1 MLMMPGP
8 TEVDPRVIRAMM
20 RPAISHGDVRFHD
33 VQDSASAQVAQIIGT
48 VGEVI
53 ILVSSGRGGI
63 EAAMSSG
70 FEPGDR
76 IVIVNNGVFGNMLK
90 NIARRCRIE
99 VVEVT
104 GEPGQP
110 LDLDR
115 ISDAAAQTGICGIAM
130 VHSETS
136 TGVLNPIR
144 EVGEI
149 ARRHSLVYIVDAVS
163 SAGGAEILMDEW
175 GIDFLCTGSQKC
187 IGSLAGLAMVGVSG
201 RMWDFFAQRE
211 EPIQSNYFDI
221 SHWKR
226 MWFPEERGGDL
237 IFSYRRQPMTMAT
250 HLVYALE
257 EACRMVLEEGLDNRI
272 ARHERAGR
280 AIRASLPHLGLRLF
294 PAESEASP
302 TTTAILP
309 PEGIDEGRIRGFI
322 KKNHGI
328 LAAGGLESYFRKM
341 LRIGHMSLTASPAYI
356 LPTIAA
362 VEHAMLSLGIDID
375 QRSAV
380 EAAQAVFNE

>member
-33 VQDSASAQVAQIIGT
+33 VQDSASSQVAKIIGT
-48 VGEVI
+48 TGEVI

-63 EAAMSSG
+63 EAAIASS

-76 IVIVNNGVFGNMLK
+76 IVIVNNGVFGNMLR
-90 NIARRCRIE
+90 NIANRCRLE

-110 LDLDR
+110 LDFDK
-115 ISDAAAQTGICGIAM
+115 INDAAGQAGVCGIAM

-136 TGVLNPIR
+136 TGVLNPIQ

-149 ARRHSLVYIVDAVS
+149 ARRHELVYMVDAVS
-163 SAGGAEILMDEW
+163 SAGGAEILMDDW
-175 GIDFLCTGSQKC
+175 GIDFVCTGSQKC
-187 IGSLAGLAMVGVSG
+187 IGSLAGLAMVGVSS
-201 RMWDFFAQRE
+201 RMWDFFAQRK
-211 EPIQSNYFDI
+211 EPIQSNYFDL

-226 MWFPEERGGDL
+226 MWFPEERGGEL

-250 HLVYALE
+250 HLVYALD
-257 EACRMVLEEGLDNRI
+257 EACRMVLEEGLENRI

-280 AIRASLPHLGLRLF
+280 AVRMALPHLGLRQF
-294 PAESEASP
+294 AAESEASP

-309 PEGIDEGRIRGFI
+309 PDGIDEGDIRGFL

-328 LAAGGLESYFRKM
+328 LAAGGLETYYRKM
-341 LRIGHMSLTASPAYI
+341 LRFGHMSLTASPAY
-356 LPTIAA
+356 LMPTIAA
-362 VEHAMLSLGIDID
+362 VEQAMHSLGVDIEMGA
-375 QRSAV
+375 AV
-380 EAAQAVFNE
+380 EAAQTVFNE